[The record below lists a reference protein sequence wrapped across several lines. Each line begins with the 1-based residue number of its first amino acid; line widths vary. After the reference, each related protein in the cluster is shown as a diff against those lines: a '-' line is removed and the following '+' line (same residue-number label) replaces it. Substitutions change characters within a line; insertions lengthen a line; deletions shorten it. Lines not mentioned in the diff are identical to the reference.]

1 MDPQITADE
10 LYDEM
15 CRVIGDMVMI
25 FHDLDIEPK
34 HIVIADALRTAMTSD
49 SGERSKMTM
58 KAMEL
63 AIKTLET

>member
-1 MDPQITADE
+1 
-10 LYDEM
+10 
-15 CRVIGDMVMI
+15 MVMI

-49 SGERSKMTM
+49 SREKSKMTM

-63 AIKTLET
+63 AIKTLETWYPC

>member
-1 MDPQITADE
+1 MGQQMTADE

-25 FHDLDIEPK
+25 FHDLNIEPK
-34 HIVIADALRTAMTSD
+34 HIVIADALRTAMGSD
-49 SGERSKMTM
+49 RGERSEMTL
-58 KAMEL
+58 KAMQL

>member
-1 MDPQITADE
+1 MEPQITADE

-34 HIVIADALRTAMTSD
+34 HIVIADALRTAMISD
-49 SGERSKMTM
+49 SGERSKMTL

>member
-1 MDPQITADE
+1 
-10 LYDEM
+10 M

-49 SGERSKMTM
+49 SREKSKMTM

-63 AIKTLET
+63 AIKTLETWYPC